1 MSELICLS
9 FFSRYHLDLMISRR
23 ICQIHRQCPTKSWT
37 IDSSSKDFP
46 SQRFFFFIPLI
57 FMLICLPMWIFYY
70 VYEIDFKMHASF
82 IRLCSIWTRRDQQ
95 HRTIIDQ
102 EKNLIVD

>member
-1 MSELICLS
+1 
-9 FFSRYHLDLMISRR
+9 
-23 ICQIHRQCPTKSWT
+23 
-37 IDSSSKDFP
+37 
-46 SQRFFFFIPLI
+46 
-57 FMLICLPMWIFYY
+57 MLICLPMWIFYY
-70 VYEIDFKMHASF
+70 VYEIDFKIHASL